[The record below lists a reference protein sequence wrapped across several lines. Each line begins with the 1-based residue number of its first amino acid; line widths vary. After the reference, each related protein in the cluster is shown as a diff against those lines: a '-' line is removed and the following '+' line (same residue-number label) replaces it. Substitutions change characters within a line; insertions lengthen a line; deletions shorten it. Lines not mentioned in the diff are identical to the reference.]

1 VSASAAH
8 ATSALLALLA
18 AAQSHSPPPTRP
30 AVPRASPKSVEA
42 SPKSADGGAGAG
54 EEYSGA
60 VVAALACFAGV
71 DGVWTGP
78 ASPLPASVRPL
89 VLVAEDAAAFRLEA
103 EVGAAALRVLGLATR
118 ASDEVP
124 ALIGKEF
131 LSGNFLA
138 MKFTA
143 RMLDYHLKRS
153 SCLVNFIA
161 RMHPQLR
168 MLGLATRA
176 SDEVPPVHC
185 LGITVQASGSRVE
198 GSGIRT

>member
-1 VSASAAH
+1 MVSASAAH

-18 AAQSHSPPPTRP
+18 AAQSHFPSSQTRP
-30 AVPRASPKSVEA
+30 AVIRASPKSAEE
-42 SPKSADGGAGAG
+42 GGAGEGGAG
-54 EEYSGA
+54 EGGGYVGA

-103 EVGAAALRVLGLATR
+103 DVGAAALRVLGLATR

-124 ALIGKEF
+124 APIRKEF
-131 LSGNFLA
+131 VSGKISPPDA

-143 RMLDYHLKRS
+143 MLDYHL
-153 SCLVNFIA
+153 
-161 RMHPQLR
+161 
-168 MLGLATRA
+168 
-176 SDEVPPVHC
+176 
-185 LGITVQASGSRVE
+185 
-198 GSGIRT
+198 